1 MFPFAKINSKRVR
14 PPASPLT
21 AASRSGWLGAMDRA
35 NPLKAR
41 LSAGRP
47 ALGCWLSWAYPVAAE
62 VVALAGY
69 DCVVIDHEHGF
80 GGLAETV
87 GCLQALSA
95 TATAAL
101 VRVPW
106 NDPVYIK
113 RVLDLGVDG
122 IMVPSVGTAAEARAA
137 VAACRYPPR
146 GIRGAAY
153 GQARASGYGMHKQR
167 YRETADDALLIVC
180 QIETVAGVDNLAD
193 IAAVDGVDSLFVGP
207 YDLSGSLGKLG
218 QFDDPA
224 VQETIRRAERSIK
237 QAGRWLGVLPSLG
250 RNAAAMVRD
259 GADLVVSGSDAGL
272 LRNAAVAE
280 ISAFRADLGI
290 ASE

>member
-1 MFPFAKINSKRVR
+1 MYR
-14 PPASPLT
+14 
-21 AASRSGWLGAMDRA
+21 D

-41 LSAGRP
+41 LAAGRP

-62 VVALAGY
+62 VIGLAGY

-95 TATAAL
+95 TAAAAV

-122 IMVPSVGTAAEARAA
+122 IMVPSVSTAEEARAA

-146 GIRGAAY
+146 GLRGAAY
-153 GQARASGYGMHKQR
+153 GQARAADYGLAKQR
-167 YRETADDALLIVC
+167 YRDAADDALLIIC
-180 QIETVAGVDNLAD
+180 QIETLAGVDNIAE
-193 IAAVDGVDSLFVGP
+193 IAAVDGVDVLFVGP

-218 QFDDPA
+218 RFDDPQVA
-224 VQETIRRAERSIK
+224 DTIRAAERAIM
-237 QAGRWLGVLPSLG
+237 ATGVWLGALPSLG
-250 RNAAAMVRD
+250 RSPAAMVAD
-259 GADLVVSGSDAGL
+259 GADLVVGAGEVGL
-272 LRNAAVAE
+272 LRDAALADV
-280 ISAFRADLGI
+280 SAFRRATGDG
-290 ASE
+290 AA

>member
-1 MFPFAKINSKRVR
+1 MYR
-14 PPASPLT
+14 
-21 AASRSGWLGAMDRA
+21 D

-41 LSAGRP
+41 LAAGRP

-62 VVALAGY
+62 VIGLAGY

-95 TATAAL
+95 TATAAV

-122 IMVPSVGTAAEARAA
+122 IMVPSVSTAEEARAA

-153 GQARASGYGMHKQR
+153 GQARAADYGLAKRR
-167 YRETADDALLIVC
+167 YRDTADDALVIIC
-180 QIETVAGVDNLAD
+180 QIETLQGVDNIGG
-193 IAAVDGVDSLFVGP
+193 IAAVDGVDVLFVGP

-218 QFDDPA
+218 RFDDPQVA
-224 VQETIRRAERSIK
+224 ETIRAAERAIK
-237 QAGRWLGVLPSLG
+237 ASGAWLGALPSLG
-250 RNAAAMVRD
+250 RSPAAMAAD
-259 GADLVVSGSDAGL
+259 GADLVVGAGEVGL
-272 LRNAAVAE
+272 LRDAATADVA
-280 ISAFRADLGI
+280 AFRRAIGDG
-290 ASE
+290 AA